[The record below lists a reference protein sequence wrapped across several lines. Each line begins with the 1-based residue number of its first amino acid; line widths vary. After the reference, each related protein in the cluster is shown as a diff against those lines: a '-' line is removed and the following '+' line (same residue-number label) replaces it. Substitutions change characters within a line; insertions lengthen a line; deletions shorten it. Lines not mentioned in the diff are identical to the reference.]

1 MARERNLKKDIG
13 KRRFELFMRD
23 PLKNEMDILFRK
35 HFLDNIPYYEKT
47 DMENLFED
55 LWIKANKKWNCYL
68 YPTWYD
74 KKESDIAK
82 GKVNFVGSLSPDER
96 KDSDA
101 VNKAPYCFIF
111 SSGNTRVLDYE
122 KYIEKLRKRFV
133 KEIENPCSRESKEF
147 NSKGWIFHC
156 LDGGYDDRDNVY
168 IPVSPGRIPLG
179 IDIGGLSEKDKTRVT
194 EEIWTLIK
202 SKIKERKAKAKGQR
216 GLPAVRDS
224 KELGFISLIPDDVF
238 ANYLKWYDYHM
249 GGDYQI
255 PKGLP
260 FRTIARREFLEK
272 KFRDEPDKLEEGK
285 RKLQERAKFIKGLPV
300 KGEDNVEKGIKLIYQ
315 AIHRKLYPSKKRQGL
330 FNCPQHGENCPKN
343 CLYLETWM
351 KDFNKKTTLFK
362 PLHTLSPEV
371 LVKVVHD
378 NIYPKGREQ
387 KKLD

>member
-1 MARERNLKKDIG
+1 
-13 KRRFELFMRD
+13 
-23 PLKNEMDILFRK
+23 MDILFRK

-147 NSKGWIFHC
+147 NSKGWIFHY

-168 IPVSPGRIPLG
+168 IPVSPGLIPLG

-238 ANYLKWYDYHM
+238 ANYLKWYDLHM
-249 GGDYQI
+249 E
-255 PKGLP
+255 KGLH
-260 FRTIARREFLEK
+260 FRTIAFHEYVEREH
-272 KFRDEPDKLEEGK
+272 PDKAEEVKRRIAERTKTIKARNGK
-285 RKLQERAKFIKGLPV
+285 ERIIKGV
-300 KGEDNVEKGIKLIYQ
+300 IGQSIKGEDNVEQGVKLIYQ
-315 AIHRKLYPSKKRQGL
+315 AIHRKAYPSKKKQSSYS
-330 FNCPQHGENCPKN
+330 CPEHGRECPKN
-343 CLYLETWM
+343 CSYLKQYM
-351 KDFNKKTTLFK
+351 KDFNTRNMLFK
-362 PLHTLSPEV
+362 PLHTIAPSDL
-371 LVKVVHD
+371 D
-378 NIYPKGREQ
+378 NI
-387 KKLD
+387 